1 MVLDSVQTGHYAGSS
16 PQSSSEK
23 YSNGKQTDYLHRS
36 ANLLHLPPQNQSDAG
51 TQGKGGIAAE
61 LDSQDRGQ
69 DQSCM
74 PVTCGEF
81 RQGKSSADTYFG
93 NHYQYPGVPVSV
105 EAGSGAEAK
114 GETPHEIFGV
124 QRAGESP

>member
-1 MVLDSVQTGHYAGSS
+1 MESRRIIFIVQPIYCIYRRKTS
-16 PQSSSEK
+16 PTPALRE
-23 YSNGKQTDYLHRS
+23 R
-36 ANLLHLPPQNQSDAG
+36 AAV
-51 TQGKGGIAAE
+51 AAE